1 MLVTAAE
8 KLEQEAYEQNVPVDY
23 VKFKS
28 DCLHGLYIDGSIAI
42 RSGLSSA
49 QTADTLAEELE
60 HHYTSYGNILDLND
74 PACRKQEH
82 LARLRAYDR
91 RVGLSGIIL
100 GYRNHCHNLHE
111 LAECLEVS
119 EGFLNE
125 ALECYREKYGC
136 YTELDGYVIMFEPH
150 LAVMEKI

>member
-49 QTADTLAEELE
+49 QTADTGGRTGTPLYFLWE
-60 HHYTSYGNILDLND
+60 Y
-74 PACRKQEH
+74 
-82 LARLRAYDR
+82 
-91 RVGLSGIIL
+91 L
-100 GYRNHCHNLHE
+100 G
-111 LAECLEVS
+111 S
-119 EGFLNE
+119 E
-125 ALECYREKYGC
+125 
-136 YTELDGYVIMFEPH
+136 
-150 LAVMEKI
+150 

>member
-42 RSGLSSA
+42 RSGLSSV

-60 HHYTSYGNILDLND
+60 HHYTSYGNILDQSD
-74 PACRKQEH
+74 SACRKQEH

-91 RVGLSGIIL
+91 RIGLSGIIL
-100 GYRNHCHNLHE
+100 GFRNHCHNLHE
-111 LAECLEVS
+111 LADCLEVS
-119 EGFLNE
+119 EEFLNE

-136 YTELDGYVIMFEPH
+136 YTELDGYTIMFEPH

>member
-28 DCLHGLYIDGSIAI
+28 DRLHGLYIDGSIAI

-60 HHYTSYGNILDLND
+60 HHYTSYGNILDL
-74 PACRKQEH
+74 PAESRNISPVSAPMTAGSDFPE
-82 LARLRAYDR
+82 
-91 RVGLSGIIL
+91 LSADTGIIAITCMNCQNVWKCQKNFCKKL
-100 GYRNHCHNLHE
+100 
-111 LAECLEVS
+111 
-119 EGFLNE
+119 
-125 ALECYREKYGC
+125 
-136 YTELDGYVIMFEPH
+136 
-150 LAVMEKI
+150 